1 MSAPERLATPAQV
14 AAWLQC
20 STRTLARRRD
30 AVRAG
35 DANAGPAWIIQGRQ
49 IRYSWLD
56 VHRWAAQ
63 NRIKGHG

>member
-1 MSAPERLATPAQV
+1 MSTERLATAAQV

-35 DANAGPAWIIQGRQ
+35 DKTAGPPWIEQGRS

-63 NRIKGHG
+63 NRIKGNG